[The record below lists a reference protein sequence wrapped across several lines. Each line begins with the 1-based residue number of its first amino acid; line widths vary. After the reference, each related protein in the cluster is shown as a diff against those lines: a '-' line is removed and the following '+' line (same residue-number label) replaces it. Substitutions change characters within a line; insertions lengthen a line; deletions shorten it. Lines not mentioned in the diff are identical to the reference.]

1 MHVVYVIRVRAQ
13 FACARGGGAGTVDM
27 IPRSVELLGAVQ
39 EELESLLTRIKDTSS
54 QDAGFKDLVT
64 ETSVLFS
71 EYKGLTRENF
81 VATDLG
87 R

>member
-1 MHVVYVIRVRAQ
+1 
-13 FACARGGGAGTVDM
+13 M

-87 R
+87 RWVFRYAWSNILYLGWFVT